1 MLKKRFLYG
10 FSMGGIVVVQLHMN
24 DPFYWDGAVLL
35 APMCRVLSLT
45 VLNGL
50 SLLPIFPSCVCGL
63 LSCYFFLCDCSKCS
77 HQNIWLLLFETADFD
92 IVMIV

>member
-10 FSMGGIVVVQLHMN
+10 FSMGGTVVVQLHMN

-50 SLLPIFPSCVCGL
+50 SLLPIFPHVSVDCCLAISFYVIA
-63 LSCYFFLCDCSKCS
+63 LSALIKIYGCFCS
-77 HQNIWLLLFETADFD
+77 
-92 IVMIV
+92 V